1 MALKTATKAATSHPH
16 ANTSSPWRTMP
27 QFTRVLPTVTW
38 KQAAALDAD
47 WHRPGGALQSFHTHF
62 WPRGYCQM
70 LQCRRLGRLPW
81 VWRRRGKKMR
91 HTSYLWFLEADL
103 TWWLDTRSHFS
114 LRARSNPF
122 LLSLSPLETFRSLW
136 ENASNGPNKHLWV
149 HVFKLSEAINWK
161 NVTLLMFAS
170 FSVTPTPHP
179 QIRPQR
185 TTV

>member
-1 MALKTATKAATSHPH
+1 MALQTATKAATSHSH

-27 QFTRVLPTVTW
+27 QFTRVPPTVTW

-47 WHRPGGALQSFHTHF
+47 WHRPGGALQNFHTHV
-62 WPRGYCQM
+62 WPCGYRQM
-70 LQCRRLGRLPW
+70 LQCRRLGTLPW

-122 LLSLSPLETFRSLW
+122 LLSHSPLETFRCLW

-149 HVFKLSEAINWK
+149 YVFSYQKL
-161 NVTLLMFAS
+161 
-170 FSVTPTPHP
+170 
-179 QIRPQR
+179 
-185 TTV
+185 